1 MTFEQT
7 RLTQLEESTALARA
21 GLNPDMATWDD
32 ATLDRASIALDEAQK
47 AKVARLTVHKT
58 PEPAGYT
65 LAEMAADLGAYYDKT
80 PEHAS

>member
-7 RLTQLEESTALARA
+7 RLTTLEETKALVDA
-21 GLNPDMATWDD
+21 GINPDMATWDD
-32 ATLDRASIALDEAQK
+32 ATLDRASIVLDEAQK
-47 AKVARLTVHKT
+47 AKVERLTVHKT
-58 PEPAGYT
+58 PEPAYT